1 MISIGVENI
10 SLSFGG
16 ETILDGINFSLN
28 EGDKLGIVGVNGAGK
43 SSLLRIIT
51 GEYMPDNGNIYV
63 AKNHSIAVLDQH
75 LALNPENDVL
85 SEILSVFS
93 SLVKLERELEEIQ
106 QKAESG
112 NSEAAIQYSR
122 LYEQFKETGGLLYR
136 SKCRGMLL
144 RFGFTEEMFSRKI
157 ENLSGGQ
164 KTRLAL
170 VKLLLTEPDIML
182 LDEPTNHLDTDTM
195 FWLEDFLSKYKKTVI
210 TVSHDRFFLDRVC
223 TKIFEIEY
231 GSGKIYNGNYSSF
244 FEQKKKRSRYT

>member
-51 GEYMPDNGNIYV
+51 GEYIPDNGNIYV

-85 SEILSVFS
+85 SELLSVFS
-93 SLVKLERELEEIQ
+93 SLVKLERELEDIQ

-164 KTRLAL
+164 KNKACSC
-170 VKLLLTEPDIML
+170 KAIA
-182 LDEPTNHLDTDTM
+182 
-195 FWLEDFLSKYKKTVI
+195 Y
-210 TVSHDRFFLDRVC
+210 
-223 TKIFEIEY
+223 
-231 GSGKIYNGNYSSF
+231 
-244 FEQKKKRSRYT
+244 

>member
-75 LALNPENDVL
+75 LARNPENDVL
-85 SEILSVFS
+85 SELLSVFS
-93 SLVKLERELEEIQ
+93 SLVKLERELEDIQ

-112 NSEAAIQYSR
+112 NSD
-122 LYEQFKETGGLLYR
+122 
-136 SKCRGMLL
+136 
-144 RFGFTEEMFSRKI
+144 
-157 ENLSGGQ
+157 SGESGQ
-164 KTRLAL
+164 
-170 VKLLLTEPDIML
+170 
-182 LDEPTNHLDTDTM
+182 
-195 FWLEDFLSKYKKTVI
+195 
-210 TVSHDRFFLDRVC
+210 
-223 TKIFEIEY
+223 
-231 GSGKIYNGNYSSF
+231 
-244 FEQKKKRSRYT
+244 